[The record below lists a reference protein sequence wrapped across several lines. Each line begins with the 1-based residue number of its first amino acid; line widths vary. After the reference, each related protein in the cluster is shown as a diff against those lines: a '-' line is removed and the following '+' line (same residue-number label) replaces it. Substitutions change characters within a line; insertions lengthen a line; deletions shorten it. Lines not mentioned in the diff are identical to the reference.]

1 MSSQDN
7 KNTFATVDSSS
18 DPQAFVQCLHEQY
31 AHNTRLHLNKH
42 ETLNLMDLK
51 PGHVV
56 LDAGCGTGVDAVQM
70 ARLVAPSGHVYG
82 VDFSQ
87 EMINEAAS
95 QAAANDLP
103 ITFQQG
109 SIYELTFADNFFSR
123 CRADKTFQHLARP
136 EVALR
141 ELIRVTKPGG
151 KIVIAD
157 PDHDSLIIDTPYP
170 DITRRFVR
178 FRSDHM
184 AQGGIAHQLYRMFKE
199 QGLTNVT
206 VTPLTQVY
214 TNYDEKKVS
223 SPYLREIW
231 LAHKHGV
238 VNEDEAERWA
248 GSLQEVIDKDH
259 FFCMQTYIVTT
270 GEKPEKHEL

>member
-1 MSSQDN
+1 MSNQEN
-7 KNTFATVDSSS
+7 KNTFATVDSST

-31 AHNTRLHLNKH
+31 AHNTRLNLNKH
-42 ETLNLMDLK
+42 ETLNLMDLE
-51 PGHVV
+51 PGQIV

-70 ARLVAPSGHVYG
+70 AQLVAPTGHVYG
-82 VDFSQ
+82 IDFSQ
-87 EMINEAAS
+87 EMINAATR
-95 QAAANDLP
+95 QAAKRDLP
-103 ITFQQG
+103 LTFQQG
-109 SIYELTFADNFFSR
+109 SIYALKFADNFFDR
-123 CRADKTFQHLARP
+123 CRADKTFQHLADP
-136 EVALR
+136 EAALG

-184 AQGGIAHQLYRMFKE
+184 AQGGIAHQLYRMFKAS
-199 QGLTNVT
+199 GLMNVT
-206 VTPLTQVY
+206 VTPLTHVY
-214 TNYDEKKVS
+214 TSYDEKKAS

-238 VNEDEAERWA
+238 VDEDEAERWA
-248 GSLQEVIDKDH
+248 SSLQEAIDKEC
-259 FFCMQTYIVTT
+259 FFCMQTYLVTT
-270 GEKPEKHEL
+270 GEKHKLQ